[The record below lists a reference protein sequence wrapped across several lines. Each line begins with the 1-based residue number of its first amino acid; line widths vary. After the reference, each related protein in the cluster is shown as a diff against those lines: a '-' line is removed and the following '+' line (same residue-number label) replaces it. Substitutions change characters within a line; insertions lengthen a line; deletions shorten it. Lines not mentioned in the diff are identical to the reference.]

1 MMIFKL
7 CNFNI
12 VNTRIIALGDAT
24 LSNTVNENLFS
35 MVQLVFFFK
44 NLNVFL
50 DLLQ

>member
-1 MMIFKL
+1 MIFKL

-12 VNTRIIALGDAT
+12 VNTRIIALDDAT
-24 LSNTVNENLFS
+24 LSNIVNKKLIFYGSTVYL
-35 MVQLVFFFK
+35 K